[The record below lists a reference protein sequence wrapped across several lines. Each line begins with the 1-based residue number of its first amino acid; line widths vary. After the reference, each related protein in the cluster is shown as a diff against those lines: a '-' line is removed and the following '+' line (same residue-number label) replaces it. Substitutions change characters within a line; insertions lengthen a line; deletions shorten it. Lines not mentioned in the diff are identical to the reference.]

1 MRKALTIIILVAL
14 LSASLATAMAQ
25 QTTEEKQ
32 DIVKNVLKNIDSS
45 IISLRNEN
53 VDAARAALSSAK
65 SEYDKISSSVEN
77 VDNGLHGKIED
88 AFNSIIYSQ
97 QPAEG
102 DIRALRADVSLAA
115 SEIGASVSIIYQHAT
130 LFILG
135 ISIVFSLIITMI
147 TKRVVDW
154 PKVKQIKKEVE
165 DWRKQ
170 LLEAQRKKDMKRL
183 YKLQQDQKRIMGLQ
197 GQMMMASLKPAI
209 FYIIP
214 YMLLWYWLNGL
225 YQGWVVAWLPFTLP
239 LPIFGTMV
247 SCGFLSWF
255 LISYFG
261 FSSIWRKL
269 LIGD

>member
-1 MRKALTIIILVAL
+1 MRKILIIIILVAL
-14 LSASLATAMAQ
+14 LSASLATVMAQ

-32 DIVKNVLKNIDSS
+32 DIIKRTLNNIDSS
-45 IISLRNEN
+45 VISLRKEN

-65 SEYDKISSSVEN
+65 GEYDKIGSSVEN
-77 VDNGLHGKIED
+77 VDNGLNGKIEN
-88 AFNSIIYSQ
+88 AFNSIINSQ
-97 QPAEG
+97 QPTES
-102 DIRALRADVSLAA
+102 DIHALRADVLLAA
-115 SEIGASVSIIYQHAT
+115 SKIGASPSIIYQHAIF
-130 LFILG
+130 FILG
-135 ISIVFSLIITMI
+135 IAILFSLIITLI

-154 PKVKQIKKEVE
+154 PKVKQIKKEVN

-170 LLEAQRKKDMKRL
+170 LLEAQRKKDMKHL

-197 GQMMMASLKPAI
+197 GQMMMASFKPAI

-214 YMLLWYWLNGL
+214 YMLLWYWLGGL

-261 FSSIWRKL
+261 FSQIWRKL

>member
-1 MRKALTIIILVAL
+1 MRKILIIIILVAL
-14 LSASLATAMAQ
+14 LSASLATVMAQ
-25 QTTEEKQ
+25 QTTDEKQ
-32 DIVKNVLKNIDSS
+32 NIIKRTLNNIDGS
-45 IISLRNEN
+45 IIALRKDSTEAASASLQS
-53 VDAARAALSSAK
+53 ALT
-65 SEYDKISSSVEN
+65 EYQNISSSVEN
-77 VDNGLHGKIED
+77 VDNALNNKVNQ
-88 AFNSIIYSQ
+88 AFNSLYGS
-97 QPAEG
+97 PDEG
-102 DIRALRADVSLAA
+102 GIRSLREDVSLAA
-115 SEIGASVSIIYQHAT
+115 SKIGASVSIIYEHAI

-135 ISIVFSLIITMI
+135 IAILFSLIITLI

-154 PKVKQIKKEVE
+154 PKVKQIKKEVN

-197 GQMMMASLKPAI
+197 GQMMMSSFKPAI

-214 YMLLWYWLNGL
+214 YMLLWYWLSGL